1 MRWIGYLISDVLLYP
16 CSITIQILSPWSM
29 ARIYLLACLYF
40 LLRRWLKLL
49 SWITVIYSCWKLFGI
64 GRWAN
69 NSYIIFIFKSLRMLD
84 LKCFKLKELWFSMLL
99 SCLYSAFLFSNLN
112 WSNWFHL
119 HSFFFLAIVFAWRVT
134 PCSWVDRKPF
144 FVLLRGW
151 GIIELP
157 SRSQSISP
165 LQLTAMA
172 FVGTVSLDLF

>member
-112 WSNWFHL
+112 WSMEDFLLISSSLFLLFSN
-119 HSFFFLAIVFAWRVT
+119 SFCMKSHTLFLSRQKTIF
-134 PCSWVDRKPF
+134 CS
-144 FVLLRGW
+144 
-151 GIIELP
+151 IEGLGHY
-157 SRSQSISP
+157 RI
-165 LQLTAMA
+165 TI
-172 FVGTVSLDLF
+172 